1 MNLGQNLQFLRRLR
15 GGMTQEELAERLD
28 VSRQT
33 VSKWET
39 QQAYPEM
46 DKLLA
51 LCDLFSCTLD
61 QLVREDMNIADAEHY
76 SDVRVETVEAF
87 RYMRYA
93 VISMEPEEDAK
104 AHVNAWARQ
113 LGICQPR
120 IIGWD
125 FPVLSQE
132 QINVYSMHGYAAAL
146 VLPEGME
153 SPAGAE
159 VLSQAAQEYAVITIR
174 RPFDAPFRLI
184 PGAYQI
190 LLRWLQTNVC
200 ADSRGAAG
208 IPCFERE
215 YLQDGVECMDVYMA
229 VKA

>member
-1 MNLGQNLQFLRRLR
+1 
-15 GGMTQEELAERLD
+15 
-28 VSRQT
+28 
-33 VSKWET
+33 
-39 QQAYPEM
+39 
-46 DKLLA
+46 
-51 LCDLFSCTLD
+51 
-61 QLVREDMNIADAEHY
+61 
-76 SDVRVETVEAF
+76 
-87 RYMRYA
+87 
-93 VISMEPEEDAK
+93 
-104 AHVNAWARQ
+104 
-113 LGICQPR
+113 
-120 IIGWD
+120 
-125 FPVLSQE
+125 
-132 QINVYSMHGYAAAL
+132 MHGYAAAL
-146 VLPEGME
+146 VLPEDME

-200 ADSRGAAG
+200 AGSRGAAG

>member
-76 SDVRVETVEAF
+76 SDVRVEMVEAF

-104 AHVNAWARQ
+104 AHVNAWE
-113 LGICQPR
+113 
-120 IIGWD
+120 IGRAH
-125 FPVLSQE
+125 V
-132 QINVYSMHGYAAAL
+132 
-146 VLPEGME
+146 
-153 SPAGAE
+153 
-159 VLSQAAQEYAVITIR
+159 
-174 RPFDAPFRLI
+174 
-184 PGAYQI
+184 
-190 LLRWLQTNVC
+190 
-200 ADSRGAAG
+200 
-208 IPCFERE
+208 
-215 YLQDGVECMDVYMA
+215 
-229 VKA
+229 

>member
-1 MNLGQNLQFLRRLR
+1 MSFGQNLQFLRKMRNK
-15 GGMTQEELAERLD
+15 MTQEELADRMG

-33 VSKWET
+33 VSKWELDA
-39 QQAYPEM
+39 AYPEM
-46 DKLLA
+46 SKVLD
-51 LCDLFSCTLD
+51 LCQLFSCSMD
-61 QLVREDMNIADAEHY
+61 QLIREDMNVIDEAY
-76 SDVRVETVEAF
+76 SDIREEWMEPF
-87 RYMRYA
+87 RYLRYA
-93 VISMEPEEDAK
+93 VISREPEDDAK
-104 AHVNAWARQ
+104 THVRLWAEH
-113 LGICQPR
+113 LGIREPQ

-146 VLPEGME
+146 VLPEDME

-200 ADSRGAAG
+200 AGSHSAAG

-229 VKA
+229 VTE